1 MQSTQTTTTPPRIAI
16 LSSLGLMTPEDLSLA
31 LDVNTHTLMTWR
43 REGKGPDFTRLGKA
57 IFYRR
62 DDVLSWI
69 AMQVELVARSG
80 K

>member
-1 MQSTQTTTTPPRIAI
+1 MDVTQNTISPPRIAI
-16 LSSLGLMTPEDLSLA
+16 LSQLGLMTPEDLSLA

-62 DDVLSWI
+62 ADVLTWI
-69 AMQVELVARSG
+69 EMQVEMVSRS